1 MSMPPEPG
9 KREEWRAH
17 WTVVMPCF
25 LGLMLIAAHSHSLG
39 VMIGPLERE
48 FGWPR
53 AQISAGGLIISV
65 MALLAAPLIGAAVDR
80 IGARRIALFGV
91 LFYCAMLSTLSLA
104 SSGITSWWG
113 LWALVA
119 LGTMSILPVVWL
131 GAVNGFFRKSRGMAM
146 AIAMSG
152 SGLGA
157 AVWPFLTN
165 TLVDTLGWRLAYVAL
180 ALISAVVI
188 YPFVYFFLRDPVKE
202 PDSKSAPA
210 ADRKLPTARREWM
223 TPRFFKLLAAS
234 FIFAMASYAL
244 SNNLVPVLIGEGL
257 TPGTAAATVGLL
269 GLGVIAGRLLGGY
282 LLDIMNGNIVAA
294 ACVLLQIVPA
304 LILLSTTGSQAW
316 AAFSCLMIGLSVGT
330 ELDASAYL
338 AARHF
343 GARNFGSVFGVINGT
358 LMFSAG
364 VAPMAANYVYDVTR
378 SYDYVLIALI
388 PLLIVSAILFLTL
401 GDYRQF
407 DEDTGRPLRG
417 SA

>member
-1 MSMPPEPG
+1 MGMAVIAEPG
-9 KREEWRAH
+9 KREEWQAH
-17 WTVVMPCF
+17 WTVITPCF
-25 LGLMLIAAHSHSLG
+25 LGMMLIAAHSHSLG

-53 AQISAGGLIISV
+53 AQISAGGLIISL
-65 MALLAAPLIGAAVDR
+65 MALLGAPLVGRAVDR
-80 IGARRIALFGV
+80 FGARRIALFGV

-104 SSGITSWWG
+104 SASIASWWG
-113 LWALVA
+113 LWVLVA
-119 LGTMSILPVVWL
+119 LGSMGILPVVWL
-131 GAVNGFFRKSRGMAM
+131 AAVNGFFRKNRGMAM

-165 TLVDTLGWRLAYVAL
+165 TLVDTLGWRLAYVGL
-180 ALISAVVI
+180 AIISATVI
-188 YPFVYFFLRDPVKE
+188 YPVVYFFLRDAVRNPSS
-202 PDSKSAPA
+202 DSAPVA
-210 ADRKLPTARREWM
+210 ATGLPPPRRIWM

-234 FIFAMASYAL
+234 FVFAMAGYAL

-257 TPGTAAATVGLL
+257 TPGSAAATVSLL
-269 GLGVIAGRLLGGY
+269 GLGVIVGRLLGGY
-282 LLDIMNGNIVAA
+282 LLDNMNGNIVAA
-294 ACVLLQIVPA
+294 ACVLQIVPV

-316 AAFSCLMIGLSVGT
+316 AAFSCLLIGLSVGT

-358 LMFSAG
+358 LLFSAG
-364 VAPMAANYVYDVTR
+364 VAPMAANYVYDVTL

-388 PLLIVSAILFLTL
+388 PLLIASAILFLIL
-401 GDYRQF
+401 GDYSQI
-407 DEDTGRPLRG
+407 DEETGQPL
-417 SA
+417 AA

>member
-1 MSMPPEPG
+1 MSAPQERG
-9 KREEWRAH
+9 KGEEWRAH
-17 WTVVMPCF
+17 WTIVMPCF

-39 VMIGPLERE
+39 VIIGPLERE
-48 FGWPR
+48 FGWSR

-65 MALLAAPLIGAAVDR
+65 MGLLVSPVIGAAVDR

-104 SSGITSWWG
+104 SSAIASWWG
-113 LWALVA
+113 LWVLVS

-131 GAVNGFFRKSRGMAM
+131 AAINGFFRKSRGMAM

-152 SGLGA
+152 SGMGA

-165 TLVDTLGWRLAYVAL
+165 TLVEALGWRLAYVAL
-180 ALISAVVI
+180 AVICAVI
-188 YPFVYFFLRDPVKE
+188 IFPFVYFFLRDPVKE
-202 PDSKSAPA
+202 VDSKSVPVTKAEPPAP
-210 ADRKLPTARREWM
+210 RREWL

-257 TPGTAAATVGLL
+257 TAGTAAATVSLL
-269 GLGVIAGRLLGGY
+269 GLGVIAGRLIGGY

-304 LILLSTTGSQAW
+304 IILLSTTGSQFW
-316 AAFSCLMIGLSVGT
+316 AAISCLLIGLSVGT

-358 LMFSAG
+358 LLFSAG
-364 VAPMAANYVYDVTR
+364 AAPMAANYVYDVTR

-388 PLLIVSAILFLTL
+388 PLLIVSAIFFLTL
-401 GDYRQF
+401 GDYSRI
-407 DEDTGRPLRG
+407 DEETGRTM
-417 SA
+417 AV